1 MDILAIKGTQTTTNI
16 KGGKEM
22 RLSNTSVK
30 NLHICN
36 RVGFDETDGGV
47 LVWCEKSGNR
57 AYLHTAEGPACFKSV
72 ETARAAVTRHRRR
85 TAHRTEGLWLA
96 TMRAIFLGHY
106 LRGRDVEKAR
116 ELVLA
121 EFPDATDA
129 RIFMASEY
137 AD

>member
-1 MDILAIKGTQTTTNI
+1 VD
-16 KGGKEM
+16 EM
-22 RLSNTSVK
+22 N
-30 NLHICN
+30 
-36 RVGFDETDGGV
+36 
-47 LVWCEKSGNR
+47 
-57 AYLHTAEGPACFKSV
+57 
-72 ETARAAVTRHRRR
+72 
-85 TAHRTEGLWLA
+85 RTEGLWLA